1 MRALDK
7 KLVYDLRRIWAQ
19 ALAIALVMACG
30 VATIILSIG
39 SYRSLEE
46 TRSAFYE
53 RYRFGSV
60 FASAVRAP
68 LTLKERIASL
78 PGVSAVELRIMQP
91 VLLDVPLMV
100 EPATGIVVSIP
111 DHREALVNKV
121 YIRQGRLPESGRPDE
136 VAVLETF
143 ADAHRFT
150 PGDSFEAIINGKKR
164 KLTIVGTVLSP
175 EFVYAIGPGDM
186 VPDQKR
192 FGVFYMSASVLRG
205 LYDMEGAFDDLSLT
219 TLRNA
224 DLKRIMEGLDNIL
237 KPYGGSGARSRED
250 QLSHAFLD
258 NELKELRAMAMII
271 PPIFLFVSAF
281 LVNMILSRLIELE
294 REQVGLL
301 KAIGYT
307 DVAVGW
313 HYTKLVLAIGLVG
326 MVIGVIAGQWLGLGL
341 TRLYGRFFTFPFLI
355 FRHSLDLFL
364 LATGVTMLAA
374 IAGAARA
381 VYSTVRL
388 PPAVAMQPPAPTQ
401 YRSLFDRS
409 KRRFQRISRRTIMST
424 RHLLRWPLRTFLTTL
439 GTSLSVTLLVTAV
452 FAFDSIDYM
461 IDNIFFRTERQ
472 DASISLVEALPLDAQ
487 YSLRGLPGVKRVE
500 PFRATLTKFRHGETE
515 KRVPIVGISND
526 SRLLQILD
534 VEQNPVKPP
543 ITGLMV
549 PEMLAKQLKLR
560 PGDQVKVE
568 LLEHNNRVVS
578 VPVVGLVSSYVGL
591 TSYMSLKSL
600 NRLLREGDRMNGA
613 RIRIDANSLP
623 DLYQEIKQTPV
634 ITSIALLDVSLQKFR
649 ETIRE
654 NITTMTTLYVV
665 LAVIITFGVIYNS
678 ARIQLSERARE
689 LASLRVFGFTRGE
702 VSSVLLAELG
712 IITLLAQPLGWLL
725 GYLFAWMVVKGF
737 ESDLYRIPF
746 VVNSETF
753 ANASLVVIV
762 AAVVSALIVRRR
774 IDRFDLVRVL
784 KTRE

>member
-100 EPATGIVVSIP
+100 EPATGIAVSIP

-192 FGVFYMSASVLRG
+192 FGVFYMSASVLRA

-224 DLKRIMEGLDNIL
+224 DLGRITEGLDKIL

-258 NELKELRAMAMII
+258 NELTELKAMAMII

-301 KAIGYT
+301 KAIGYS

-355 FRHSLDLFL
+355 FRHSVDLFL

-374 IAGAARA
+374 VAGAARA

-472 DASISLVEALPLDAQ
+472 DASVSLVKALPLDAQ

-543 ITGLMV
+543 NSGLMV
-549 PEMLAKQLKLR
+549 PDMLARQLKLR
-560 PGDQVKVE
+560 PGDQVQVE

-613 RIRIDANSLP
+613 RIRIDASSLP
-623 DLYQEIKQTPV
+623 DLYQEVKQTPV

-702 VSSVLLAELG
+702 VSSVLLTELG

-746 VVNSETF
+746 VISSETF

>member
-1 MRALDK
+1 MRALNS

-19 ALAIALVMACG
+19 ALAISMVMACG

-39 SYRSLEE
+39 SYRSLED
-46 TRSAFYE
+46 TRSAFYD

-68 LTLKERIASL
+68 LTLKQKITAL
-78 PGVSAVELRIMQP
+78 PGVSAVELRIAQP
-91 VLLDVPLMV
+91 VLLDVQLMA
-100 EPATGIVVSIP
+100 EPATGLVVSIP
-111 DHREALVNKV
+111 DHGEPGVNKL

-136 VAVLETF
+136 VAILETF
-143 ADAHRFT
+143 AEAHRFV

-164 KLTIVGTVLSP
+164 ELTIVGIVLSP
-175 EFVYAIGPGDM
+175 EFIYAIGPGDM
-186 VPDQKR
+186 VPDERR
-192 FGVFYMSASVLRG
+192 FGIFFMSASALRG
-205 LYDMEGAFDDLSLT
+205 LYDMKGAFDDLVLT

-224 DLKRIMEGLDNIL
+224 NIEQIVDSLDQIL
-237 KPYGGSGARSRED
+237 RPYGGTGAIQRKD
-250 QLSHAFLD
+250 QFSHAFLD
-258 NELKELRAMAMII
+258 NELKELRAMAIII

-301 KAIGYT
+301 KAVGYS
-307 DVAVGW
+307 DLMVGW
-313 HYTKLVLAIGLVG
+313 HYIKLVLTIGLVG
-326 MVIGVIAGQWLGLGL
+326 IVIGVVAGQWLGLGL

-364 LATGVTMLAA
+364 IASGVTMVAA

-381 VYSTVRL
+381 VYATVKL

-401 YRSLFDRS
+401 YRSLFGSSR
-409 KRRFQRISRRTIMST
+409 RRFQRVSRRIIMST
-424 RHLLRWPLRTFLTTL
+424 RHLIRWPLRTFLTTL

-452 FAFDSIDYM
+452 FTFDSIDYM

-472 DASISLVEALPLDAQ
+472 DASISLVKALSLDAQ

-500 PFRATLTKFRHGETE
+500 PFRATLTKFSHQGRE
-515 KRVPIVGISND
+515 KHVPIIGIDEGSE
-526 SRLLQILD
+526 LLQILD
-534 VEQNPVKPP
+534 VDQGPVGPP
-543 ITGLMV
+543 PNGLMV
-549 PEMLAKQLKLR
+549 PEMLARQLRLR
-560 PGDQVKVE
+560 PGDKVGVK
-568 LLEHNNRVVS
+568 LLEHNNRVES
-578 VPVVGLVSSYVGL
+578 VPVVGFLSSYVGL
-591 TSYMSLKSL
+591 TSYMSLRGL
-600 NRLLREGDRMNGA
+600 NRLIREGDRMNGA
-613 RIRIDANSLP
+613 RIRIDESALP
-623 DLYQEIKQTPV
+623 ELYEEIKRIPA
-634 ITSIALLDVSLQKFR
+634 ITSIALLDASLQKFR

-654 NITTMTTLYVV
+654 NIITMTTLYVV

-702 VSSVLLAELG
+702 VSSVLLTELA

-737 ESDLYRIPF
+737 ESDIFRIPF
-746 VVNSETF
+746 VVSSETF
-753 ANASLVVIV
+753 ASASLVVIV
-762 AAVVSALIVRRR
+762 AATVSALIVRRR

>member
-1 MRALDK
+1 MRALDR

-46 TRSAFYE
+46 TRSAFYD

-68 LTLKERIASL
+68 LTLKQRIASL
-78 PGVSAVELRIMQP
+78 PGVSAVELRIVQP

-100 EPATGIVVSIP
+100 EPATGIAVSIP
-111 DHREALVNKV
+111 DQGEALVNKL

-143 ADAHRFT
+143 AKAHRFV
-150 PGDSFEAIINGKKR
+150 PGDSFEAIINGNKR
-164 KLTIVGTVLSP
+164 RLNIVGIVLSP
-175 EFVYAIGPGDM
+175 EFIYAIGPGDL
-186 VPDQKR
+186 VPDEKR

-205 LYDMEGAFDDLSLT
+205 LYDMEGAFDDVSLT

-224 DLKRIMEGLDNIL
+224 DIDRITEELDQIL
-237 KPYGGSGARSRED
+237 KPYGGTGALPRED
-250 QLSHAFLD
+250 QFSHAFLD
-258 NELKELRAMAMII
+258 NELKELRAMATII

-301 KAIGYT
+301 KAIGYS
-307 DVAVGW
+307 DIIVGW
-313 HYTKLVLAIGLVG
+313 HYIKLVLAISLVG
-326 MVIGVIAGQWLGLGL
+326 MVIGVAAGQWLGLGL

-364 LATGVTMLAA
+364 LATGITMFAA

-381 VYSTVRL
+381 VYSTVKL
-388 PPAVAMQPPAPTQ
+388 PPAVAMQPPAPTA
-401 YRSLFDRS
+401 YRRLFDRS

-424 RHLLRWPLRTFLTTL
+424 RHLLRWPVRTFLTTL

-452 FAFDSIDYM
+452 FTFDSIDYM
-461 IDNIFFRTERQ
+461 IDSIFFRTERQ
-472 DASISLVEALPLDAQ
+472 DASISLVKALPLDAQ
-487 YSLRGLPGVKRVE
+487 YSLRVLPGVKRVE
-500 PFRATLTKFRHGETE
+500 PFRATLTKFRNGNTE
-515 KRVPIVGISND
+515 KRVPLVGVDQGSL
-526 SRLLQILD
+526 LLQILD
-534 VEQNPVKPP
+534 IEQNPVSPP
-543 ITGLMV
+543 PNGLMV
-549 PEMLAKQLKLR
+549 PEMLAKQLNLR
-560 PGDQVKVE
+560 PGDQVEVK
-568 LLEHNNRVVS
+568 LLEHNNRIES
-578 VPVVGLVSSYVGL
+578 VPVIGLLSSYVGL
-591 TSYMSLKSL
+591 TSYMSLQGL

-613 RIRIDANSLP
+613 RIRIDDQALP
-623 DLYQEIKQTPV
+623 ELYREVKNTPV

-649 ETIRE
+649 DTIRE

-702 VSSVLLAELG
+702 VSSVLLTELA
-712 IITLLAQPLGWLL
+712 IVTLLAQPLGWLL

-737 ESDLYRIPF
+737 ESDIYRIPF
-746 VVNSETF
+746 VVNSDTF
-753 ANASLVVIV
+753 ASASLVVIV
-762 AAVVSALIVRRR
+762 AAIVSALIVRRR